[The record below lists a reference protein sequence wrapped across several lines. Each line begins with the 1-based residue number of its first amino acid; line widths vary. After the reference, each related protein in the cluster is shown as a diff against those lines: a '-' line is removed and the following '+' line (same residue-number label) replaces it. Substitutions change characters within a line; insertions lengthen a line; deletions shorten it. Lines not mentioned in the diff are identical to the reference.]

1 MFQDQFL
8 PNLIIFALGVAA
20 ALFWLRTGMVRRG
33 TILLCLLVASADVA
47 LVFRFVQD
55 DRGPAFV
62 GPLVTLQIA
71 SLASAGWLVFKLARR
86 RWGSDSKRR
95 HQLLQTAR
103 KHYLRDELRPAAN
116 LYARLRRANPWDV
129 AATIGLADT
138 HRRQARYGRARALY
152 RRARRLDR
160 RDQQYTDLIDEL
172 LRRCQPEPAPSS
184 PPPQDPQV
192 KPKEPAELAPQ

>member
-33 TILLCLLVASADVA
+33 AILLCLLVAAADVA
-47 LVFRFVQD
+47 LVFRFVHD

-62 GPLVTLQIA
+62 GPLVGLQIA
-71 SLASAGWLVFKLARR
+71 SIASAGWLLFKLARR
-86 RWGSDSKRR
+86 RWGADSKRR

-116 LYARLRRANPWDV
+116 LFSRLRRANPWDV
-129 AATIGLADT
+129 AATLGLADIY
-138 HRRQARYGRARALY
+138 RRQARFGRARALY
-152 RRARRLDR
+152 RRAKRLDR
-160 RDQQYTDLIDEL
+160 RDQQYADLIDEQ
-172 LRRCQPEPAPSS
+172 LRRCQKRPTPESPGPQ
-184 PPPQDPQV
+184 PPPA
-192 KPKEPAELAPQ
+192 KPSKPVELVAK